1 MSDKAL
7 TLSLARL
14 PRALGST
21 LREDIVWVAP
31 DDPGN
36 PLHVGDARNPH

>member
-31 DDPGN
+31 DD
-36 PLHVGDARNPH
+36 LHVGDARNPH

>member
-1 MSDKAL
+1 MSDNSL

-21 LREDIVWVAP
+21 MHQDVVWVTP
-31 DDPGN
+31 DVGRPRYTPGR
-36 PLHVGDARNPH
+36 VG